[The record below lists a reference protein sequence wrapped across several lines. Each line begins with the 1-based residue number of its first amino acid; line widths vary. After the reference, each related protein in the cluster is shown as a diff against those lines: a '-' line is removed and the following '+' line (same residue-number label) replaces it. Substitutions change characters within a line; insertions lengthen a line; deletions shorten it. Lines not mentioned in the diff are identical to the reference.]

1 MFLVSGG
8 CGVQQLEAGPRSLS
22 ALKKEFSKETK
33 IVKQVLEV
41 TYMWKNPQVDSVIF
55 AQQEWLS
62 SLIWGQF
69 CRSPQPVILLMSIF
83 GLTQSPL
90 QWACTSFSQDEFSS
104 VKVSGRL
111 AGHIMGW
118 HPPPSFL
125 TPEDLFCSHVVW
137 AVSLTTRTRKNVISL
152 SFIQA
157 GLCCY
162 LLF

>member
-1 MFLVSGG
+1 
-8 CGVQQLEAGPRSLS
+8 
-22 ALKKEFSKETK
+22 
-33 IVKQVLEV
+33 
-41 TYMWKNPQVDSVIF
+41 
-55 AQQEWLS
+55 
-62 SLIWGQF
+62 
-69 CRSPQPVILLMSIF
+69 MSIF
-83 GLTQSPL
+83 GLTQSPP

-162 LLF
+162 LLFWSFTGRLFGAPQPGAHLSPASIPSPESVCDGVRGTHERIYTHLCRSVCWANVRRGCVVYKVIVNIMKVE